1 MPILHLIAGP
11 NGSGKTT
18 LYRFL
23 IAPRYPTL
31 EFVNA
36 DLHERDHLRHL
47 VNPVQRSEAARA
59 WADARRDYLL
69 RQGES
74 FVSET
79 VFSHPSKLSL
89 IRHAKTRGFAVVL
102 YVLCLDE
109 PRLLLKRVKQRVNEG
124 GHSVPVNKILAR
136 YPRTVANLA
145 PAVKLADTAMLF
157 DAVEV
162 SEGGPRL
169 LAICAGGRVDLH
181 STHLPGWAKQV
192 LGSTTFNLVPT
203 PPLRGRRS

>member
-1 MPILHLIAGP
+1 MPIFHLIAGP

-18 LYRFL
+18 LYHFL
-23 IAPRYPTL
+23 IAPRYPAL

-36 DLHERDHLRHL
+36 DLYERDHLRHL

-59 WADARRDYLL
+59 WADARREYLL

-89 IRHAKTRGFAVVL
+89 IRHAKTQGFSVAL

-109 PRLLLKRVKQRVNEG
+109 PRLLVKRVKQRVNEG
-124 GHSVPVNKILAR
+124 GHSVPVNKILER
-136 YPRTVANLA
+136 YPRTVANLVH
-145 PAVKLADTAMLF
+145 AVKLADTAMLF
-157 DAVEV
+157 DALDV

-169 LAICAGGRVDLH
+169 LAICAGGETDLH
-181 STHLPGWAKQV
+181 STALPGWAKRV
-192 LGSTTFNLVPT
+192 LGPAPSSLKD
-203 PPLRGRRS
+203 PPSSRRRRT